1 MGSVGAAR
9 KVSPNWLQE
18 TMTCHSSNCFSIVWG
33 QGNVPLVTSLPSSCY
48 ILNCRRTQLLCA
60 FLSQAAHFL
69 ILCRDVTNRLPH
81 LENECYVDI
90 LLMRPSAHMFALQK

>member
-1 MGSVGAAR
+1 M
-9 KVSPNWLQE
+9 
-18 TMTCHSSNCFSIVWG
+18 
-33 QGNVPLVTSLPSSCY
+33 TSLPSSCY
-48 ILNCRRTQLLCA
+48 ILICQRTQFLCA